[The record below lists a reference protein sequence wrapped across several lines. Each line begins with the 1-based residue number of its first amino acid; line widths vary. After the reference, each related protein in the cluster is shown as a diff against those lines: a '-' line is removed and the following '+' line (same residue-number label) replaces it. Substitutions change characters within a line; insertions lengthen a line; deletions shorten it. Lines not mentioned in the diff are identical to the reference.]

1 MRILIVSQPVLD
13 ESNNMGKTLMGYFRD
28 FSSKDVFQ
36 LYLRQGTPTNTDVCE
51 NYYCFSDSDALKSI
65 FDDAVQGTCFTKE
78 SIVSQGNGSKDK
90 DKIDEAYKVGAA
102 HKAWMLLARDAVWK
116 LSKWKNEKLLS
127 WVDNVNPDIIF
138 LAPGDGAFSY
148 RLADEIARYLRK
160 PLAVVCMDDYFIN
173 NRNKGELLGEIRQKL
188 FMSVVNKTIQ
198 NTTAIFT
205 ICDEM
210 NKAYTNLFHK
220 QCVTLHTSADNK
232 SMVLKSGASKVSYIG
247 NLSCGRYKTL
257 LELGRAI
264 SEINDD
270 TLPKVIDVYS
280 GSKEAEYINPLK
292 NAPGINF
299 RGAIPAEQVPEV
311 MRESMMVIHTESFDP
326 SMKELVRFSV
336 STKIAESLMYGPC
349 LLAYGPNGI
358 ASIDYLKGNKAAYVV
373 TRSEDLKSG
382 LTEILTNSEMREH
395 IIKNARELAAKNHS
409 AEVNPKKFRI
419 LLEQAMNNSKA
430 RPNGEE

>member
-1 MRILIVSQPVLD
+1 MNVLIISQPVLSY
-13 ESNNMGKTLMGYFRD
+13 SNNMGKTLMAYFSA
-28 FSSKDVFQ
+28 FPANNVSQFF
-36 LYLRQGTPTNTDVCE
+36 LRQGEPTNTDVCE
-51 NYYCFSDSDALKSI
+51 NYYRFSDLDAVKSI
-65 FDDAVQGTCFTKE
+65 LNHKIRGTVFDKTKIVPPVVDEPENVKLDDA
-78 SIVSQGNGSKDK
+78 
-90 DKIDEAYKVGAA
+90 YKLGAA
-102 HKAWMLLARDAVWK
+102 HKAWMLLARDTIWK
-116 LSKWKNEKLLS
+116 LSNWKNKKLLAWLDS
-127 WVDNVNPDIIF
+127 MNPDIIF

-148 RLADEIARYLRK
+148 RLADEIARYLSK

-173 NRNKGELLGEIRQKL
+173 NRNKGELLGGFRQKL
-188 FMSVVNKTIQ
+188 FMNVVNKTIQ
-198 NTTAIFT
+198 NTAVIFT

-232 SMVLKSGASKVSYIG
+232 SMVLKSDASKVSYIG

-270 TLPKVIDVYS
+270 ALPKAIDVYS
-280 GSKEAEYINPLK
+280 GSKEVEYIDPLK

-311 MRESMMVIHTESFDP
+311 MSESVMVIHTESFDP
-326 SMKELVRFSV
+326 AMKELVRFSV

-349 LLAYGPNGI
+349 LLAYGPKGI
-358 ASIDYLKGNKAAYVV
+358 ASIDYLKENNAAYVV
-373 TRSEDLKSG
+373 TRSEDLKNG

-395 IIKNARELAAKNHS
+395 IVKNARELAAKNHS
-409 AEVNPKKFRI
+409 AEVNPKKLRI
-419 LLEQAMNNSKA
+419 LLEQVAGVSEIKLNRK
-430 RPNGEE
+430 